1 MAAKVPTIVFVL
13 QLKRGQRMVLLSLK
27 DVSHMLH
34 TLLGSSQVHLQ
45 GKLEIVVLISRGLV
59 LI

>member
-1 MAAKVPTIVFVL
+1 MAAKFPAIVFVF
-13 QLKRGQRMVLLSLK
+13 QLKRGQRVVLLSLK

-34 TLLGSSQVHLQ
+34 TLLGSSQVLLQ
-45 GKLEIVVLISRGLV
+45 GKQEIVVFISGGLV